1 MRRKIEDILEHIVK
15 ILIVFVI
22 ILIIIAL
29 IEIGKRFIQKLQ
41 SNTQTIPVYEE
52 VLMQ

>member
-1 MRRKIEDILEHIVK
+1 MRRKIEDILEQIVK

-22 ILIIIAL
+22 ILIIIGL
-29 IEIGKRFIQKLQ
+29 IKVGKMFLRKLQ